1 MQAPAHASRVRFS
14 SFEVDLRS
22 GELRKHG
29 LRVKLQVQPFQ
40 ILALLLERPGDVVT
54 REELQA
60 RLWPADTFVDFDV
73 GLNTAMKR
81 LRDALCDTAE
91 SPRYIE
97 TVPRRGYRFIATVES
112 PAPPARLIPTQDV
125 QSEGASPRTT
135 ILEVAKPAAR
145 LDSAATETR
154 FQLRWALPAILVLIA
169 AIAGLTAKGFR
180 QRLFGRL
187 VQPKTYSIAVL
198 PFKNLSSE
206 PDSDYFTDGLT
217 GEIIRNLSIIEGL
230 DVKSQTSSFFFK
242 DKPQNVHDVGA
253 QLGVGLV
260 LEGSVLRAGEKLRVT
275 AELIRVSDDAALW
288 SGRFE
293 RKLEDVFFIQ
303 DEISHAIVNELRLK
317 LGSGQRRYNTNLEA
331 YDVYLK
337 ANALAVLHGDRLPE
351 SIGLFERVIDKDSDY
366 APAYAGLSIAYADA
380 TVTPNWM
387 LPDLAYP
394 KMRAAAEKALQLDP
408 LLPEAHAGMGLVYSR
423 DHSWQEAEAEFRRSI
438 ELNPRISRSHE
449 DFALWVLVPVGR
461 VDEALQELRTAQKI
475 DPLSTSVQ
483 SALTWVFMGH
493 KRYNELLE
501 TCRTIPSDY
510 SDPHVLHMRL
520 QCGRGLMQQGKVKE
534 AISIFEELEHGPKGA
549 PGFLGY
555 AYAKSGRRG
564 EAEQLA
570 SKYPGRPSQIALI
583 YAGLGDR
590 DRAIEYLQ
598 KMADQHDPRIHIY
611 LQYPEFDLLQGDPR
625 FSALREKV
633 RRPLTP

>member
-1 MQAPAHASRVRFS
+1 MQAPVQTGRVRFGA
-14 SFEVDLRS
+14 FEVDLRS

-40 ILALLLERPGDVVT
+40 ILALLLERPGEVVT
-54 REELQA
+54 REELRG

-73 GLNTAMKR
+73 GLNTAIKR

-97 TVPRRGYRFIATVES
+97 TVPKRGYRFIATVES
-112 PAPPARLIPTQDV
+112 PAPPAHLIPV
-125 QSEGASPRTT
+125 HSVLAEGGSPRTT
-135 ILEVAKPAAR
+135 ILDAAKPSCR
-145 LDSAATETR
+145 PGWAATETR

-169 AIAGLTAKGFR
+169 AIAGLTSKGFR
-180 QRLFGRL
+180 QRPFGRIA
-187 VQPKTYSIAVL
+187 QPKTYSIAVL

-206 PDSDYFTDGLT
+206 PDSEYFTDGLT

-260 LEGSVLRAGEKLRVT
+260 LEGSVLRSGEKLRIT

-293 RKLEDVFFIQ
+293 RKLEDVFTIQ

-331 YDVYLK
+331 YDAYLK
-337 ANALAVLHGDRLPE
+337 ANALAVLHGERLPE
-351 SIGLFERVIDKDSDY
+351 SIGLFERVIEKDSDY

-423 DHSWQEAEAEFRRSI
+423 DHSWREAEAEFRRSI
-438 ELNPRISRSHE
+438 ELNRGISRSHV
-449 DFALWVLVPVGR
+449 DFALWVLVPTGR

-483 SALTWVFMGH
+483 SALIWVLISHG
-493 KRYNELLE
+493 RYKEPLE
-501 TCRTIPSDY
+501 TCRTIPNDY
-510 SDPHVLHMRL
+510 SDPHVLHMR
-520 QCGRGLMQQGKVKE
+520 QDCGRGLMQQGRIEE
-534 AISIFEELEHGPKGA
+534 AISIFEEHGAKGA
-549 PGFLGY
+549 PVFLGY

-570 SKYPGRPSQIALI
+570 GKYQGRPSQIALI

-590 DRAIEYLQ
+590 DRTIEYLQ